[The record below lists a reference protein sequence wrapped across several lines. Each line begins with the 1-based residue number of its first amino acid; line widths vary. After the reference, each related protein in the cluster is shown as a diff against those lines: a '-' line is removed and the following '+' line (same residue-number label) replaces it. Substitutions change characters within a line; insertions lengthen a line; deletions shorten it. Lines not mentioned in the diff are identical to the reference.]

1 MPANLLADK
10 VAVVTG
16 GASGNGRAIALAF
29 AREGAKAVVVVDL
42 RADPREG
49 GRSTHELIEAETSTK
64 SVFVN
69 CNVTKPAEVEAAVA
83 AADAFGGV
91 DVMVNNAGIAMAPGS
106 SGDLL
111 TATEAQFDLM
121 IGVNVKGVYF
131 GCQAA
136 AKRMLP
142 KGGGSIIIMSSVSGI
157 QGDGGD
163 AIYNTTKGA
172 VRLMTYG
179 LAAALGPKGIRV
191 NAIHPGVIATAMTTI
206 DAPIV
211 GGPMEAMMLG
221 MIPMGRFGQPKEI
234 GDAAVYLASDMAS
247 YVNGA
252 SLIVDGGWK
261 RV

>member
-1 MPANLLADK
+1 
-10 VAVVTG
+10 V
-16 GASGNGRAIALAF
+16 S
-29 AREGAKAVVVVDL
+29 
-42 RADPREG
+42 
-49 GRSTHELIEAETSTK
+49 
-64 SVFVN
+64 

-121 IGVNVKGVYF
+121 MAVNVKGVYF

-179 LAAALGPKGIRV
+179 LAASLGPKGIRV
-191 NAIHPGVIATAMTTI
+191 NAIHPGVIETAMTTQ
-206 DAPIV
+206 DVPLV
-211 GGPMEAMMLG
+211 GGPMEAAFLPL
-221 MIPMGRFGQPKEI
+221 IPMGRFGLPKEI

-247 YVNGA
+247 CVNGA
-252 SLIVDGGWK
+252 SLVVDGGWK

>member
-49 GRSTHELIEAETSTK
+49 GRPTHELIEAETPTK

-191 NAIHPGVIATAMTTI
+191 NAIHPGVIKTAMTTF

-211 GGPMEAMMLG
+211 GGPMEQMMLG
-221 MIPMGRFGQPKEI
+221 MIPMGRFGEPKEI

>member
-1 MPANLLADK
+1 MPANLLANK

-16 GASGNGRAIALAF
+16 AASGNGRAIALAF
-29 AREGAKAVVVVDL
+29 AREGAKAVVVADL

-49 GRSTHELIEAETSTK
+49 GQPTHELIAAETQTK
-64 SVFVN
+64 AVFVS

-106 SGDLL
+106 GGDLL
-111 TATEAQFDLM
+111 TATETQFDLM
-121 IGVNVKGVYF
+121 MSVNVKGVYF

-142 KGGGSIIIMSSVSGI
+142 KGSGSIIIMSSVSGI

-179 LAAALGPKGIRV
+179 LAASLGPKGIRV
-191 NAIHPGVIATAMTTI
+191 NAIHPGVIKTAMTTF

-211 GGPMEAMMLG
+211 GGPMEAMMLPL
-221 MIPMGRFGQPKEI
+221 IPMGRFGEPKEI